1 MTTKLT
7 TEQRTKIYNACL
19 AAKLPEDIAKKIS
32 VNANLP
38 IKLLASADNLISCLF
53 SWHDSPEG
61 GRYWGG
67 LHDKYTC
74 DTVETKPSL
83 SLADIQTLISIL
95 KDASKEVDSEKI
107 LYTLA
112 ATNTWEHCVKG
123 TKEGQESFD
132 DFSHFKK
139 RQTQAKSKQKK
150 IGALLGK
157 LKDMR

>member
-1 MTTKLT
+1 MKLT
-7 TEQRTKIYNACL
+7 TEQRSTIYAACI
-19 AAKLPEDIAKKIS
+19 AAKLPKDIAKKIS
-32 VNANLP
+32 VNADLTVNL
-38 IKLLASADNLISCLF
+38 LTSADDLISCLF
-53 SWHDSPEG
+53 SWGDSPEG
-61 GRYWGG
+61 GGYWKG

-95 KDASKEVDSEKI
+95 KDATKEVDSEKI

-112 ATNTWEHCVKG
+112 AANTWEQCVKG

-132 DFSHFKK
+132 DFSYFKK
-139 RQTQAKSKQKK
+139 RQSQAKAKQKK